1 MNAFDFMR
9 YEWKLQFSSRPAF
22 LVFLV
27 FVSTLIYGGF
37 AGQAERGA
45 RKSAIENHDR
55 TVSTKMSGWLKDLRA
70 LEQDDGSTDLP
81 SLTGSAMD
89 VIFASSLP
97 QEPLSDF
104 SIGQS
109 DLLPFFGEIS
119 LKKPNI
125 RLFSKYEFA
134 DPIGLALGNFDISKA
149 VLLFVPLM
157 LIIFCFDVTSADRDS
172 RRLGLIMLQGI
183 NLRNLFW
190 KRIFFR
196 ALIVIGVTCASA
208 FAVMIYNSQGMADDG
223 RFAIFAVWMTF
234 VVFYGAFWSALIA
247 FVASFNRSGEF
258 NVLTLL
264 GLWVGLTLIGP
275 ATSSSLAEALY
286 PSPSRLTY
294 LAEAREVENET
305 RLSEP
310 DAVNEFMLDHPEL
323 LVDVESQFPD
333 YVSSSFLVT
342 STVDEATAP
351 IIAAFEEALG
361 RREELMDVF
370 KYLSPAIAVH
380 SLFNEVTGTS
390 GRRHNS
396 YLMQARGFKANY
408 AKLVGPNII
417 GRKPISAEFFE
428 NAPEFEFKEEP
439 LRMRLGSG
447 LKPIIFL
454 LLIVFSLTIIT
465 NRQLGKISPV
475 SS

>member
-9 YEWKLQFSSRPAF
+9 YEWKLQFSSRAVF

-37 AGQAERGA
+37 AGKAERDA
-45 RKSAIENHDR
+45 RNAAIENHYR
-55 TVSTKMSGWLKDLRA
+55 SVSTTMDSWLEDLRT
-70 LEQDDGSTDLP
+70 LEQDDGSIDLP

-119 LKKPNI
+119 LKNPNI

-149 VLLFVPLM
+149 ILLFLPLI
-157 LIIFCFDVTSADRDS
+157 LIIFSFDVTSADRDS
-172 RRLGLIMLQGI
+172 KRLGLILLQGI
-183 NLRNLFW
+183 DLRNFFW
-190 KRIFFR
+190 RRIFFR

-208 FAVMIYNSQGMADDG
+208 FAVMIYNAAGVTSDG
-223 RFAIFAVWMTF
+223 RFAIFVVWMTF
-234 VVFYGAFWSALIA
+234 VVFYGAFWSVLIA
-247 FVASFNRSGEF
+247 VIASFNRSGEF

-264 GLWVGLTLIGP
+264 GLWVGLTLIVP
-275 ATSSSLAEALY
+275 ATSSSLAESLY
-286 PSPSRLTY
+286 PTPSRLTY

-310 DAVNEFMLDHPEL
+310 DVVNEFMLDHPEL
-323 LVDVESQFPD
+323 LVDLESQFPD
-333 YVSSSFLVT
+333 YVSSAFLVT
-342 STVDEATAP
+342 STVDEATGP
-351 IIAAFEEALG
+351 IISSFEEALG
-361 RREELMDVF
+361 QREELLDVF
-370 KYLSPAIAVH
+370 KYFSPTIAVH

-396 YLMQARGFKANY
+396 YIMQARAFKANY
-408 AKLVGPNII
+408 AQLVGPNVI
-417 GRKPISAEFFE
+417 GKKPISAEFFE
-428 NAPEFEFKEEP
+428 NVPDFGFKEEP
-439 LRMRLGSG
+439 LGMRLGRG
-447 LKPIIFL
+447 LKPIVFL
-454 LLIVFSLTIIT
+454 LLIGLGLTMIT
-465 NRQLGKISPV
+465 NRQLMKISPV